1 MKKITAFGEIMMRIT
16 PKDNMLIEDTDQ
28 FETYYGGTESN
39 TLVTLSSLGNKTTY
53 ITKIPNDSLG
63 KGVMRHLR
71 KHNVGLEGVIL
82 GGDSLGLYFMEQGFG
97 QRPSKVI
104 YHRKGS
110 SVNTLKLAELD
121 IDKIFE
127 NANWFHVTGI
137 SLGIS
142 EHAKELAI
150 ELVKIAKERKMIV
163 SFDFNYRSKLWTIE
177 SAREAY
183 KEIMPYVDVCFG
195 NIFDLNNL
203 LLIKE
208 EDDNKTINKLL
219 SMYNIKYL
227 INTKREIINSNS
239 HSISAH
245 AYTKETNYQ
254 TEKYSFEILDRIG
267 AGDAFVAGVVHVLNQ
282 DINDIDNALKFGVK
296 CDILKHFVKGD
307 VLSITKEEV
316 ENFKLEG
323 QDVIR

>member
-1 MKKITAFGEIMMRIT
+1 MKKITAFGEIMMRIS

-28 FETYYGGTESN
+28 FDTYYGGTESN
-39 TLVTLSSLGNKTTY
+39 TLVTLSALGNKTTY
-53 ITKIPNDSLG
+53 ITKIPSDSLG
-63 KGVMRHLR
+63 KGVVRHLR
-71 KHNVGLEGVIL
+71 KHNVGLEGVVF
-82 GGDSLGLYFMEQGFG
+82 GGDGLGLYFMEQGFG

-110 SVNTLKLAELD
+110 SVNTLTIDELD
-121 IDKIFE
+121 LDLIFE

-137 SLGIS
+137 SLAIS
-142 EHAKELAI
+142 QNAKELSL
-150 ELVKIAKERKMIV
+150 ELVKEAKKRNMIV

-177 SAREAY
+177 EARDTY
-183 KEIMPYVDVCFG
+183 MEIMPYIDVCFG
-195 NIFDLNNL
+195 NVFDINNF

-208 EDDNKTINKLL
+208 NTNELTINKLL

-227 INTKREIINSNS
+227 INTKRDIINSNS
-239 HSISAH
+239 HKISAH
-245 AYTKETNYQ
+245 AYTLNNQYHTDEA
-254 TEKYSFEILDRIG
+254 SFEILDRIG

-282 DINDIDNALKFGVK
+282 NINDIDKALEYGMK

-307 VLSITKEEV
+307 ILSITQEEI

-323 QDVIR
+323 QDVVR